1 MKKNLALLA
10 VLLISA
16 CGGGGSS
23 STSPVVT
30 PPATTVSLDGSWGG
44 TYESTEVVGISLHL
58 ENDDATVTGSFVT
71 DSGLQGTVTG
81 TLADNALTG
90 TLTSTATACSG
101 TYTVTGTATD
111 SAIDFTYSGTDCDG
125 TYTNKPGN
133 IKKLPVVGA
142 VASSGNWAGN
152 PGTDHYT
159 LLSINTTDGTSYS
172 GSIRLY
178 NTTDG
183 SELTGTVAGT
193 GTSLAISSI
202 QGKLS
207 ATETV
212 PVSGAISVGGLSG
225 GTLTVTG
232 FAFDIGGGLT
242 HVLLGDTFE
251 LIP

>member
-1 MKKNLALLA
+1 MKKILALLG
-10 VLLISA
+10 VLLMSA

-23 STSPVVT
+23 STPPVVT

-71 DSGLQGTVTG
+71 DAGLQGTVTG
-81 TLADNALTG
+81 TLAGSAFTG
-90 TLTSTATACSG
+90 TLTSTTTTCPG

-111 SAIDFTYSGTDCDG
+111 SVIDFTYSGTDCGG
-125 TYTNKPGN
+125 TYTDNPGR
-133 IKKLPVVGA
+133 IEKLPVVGT

-183 SELTGTVAGT
+183 SELTGTVTGT

-212 PVSGAISVGGLSG
+212 PVSGTIVVGGLSG
-225 GTLTVTG
+225 GMLTVTG
-232 FAFDIGGGLT
+232 FVFDLGGGLA
-242 HVLLGDTFE
+242 HVLFGDTFE
-251 LIP
+251 LIL